1 MSRRIPLLVLALAQ
15 LSLVPAGPA
24 VAQQE
29 IRGTNPIPLPEPRLD
44 GPGSVEQALSQRRS
58 IRRYA
63 TASLQLADLGQLMW
77 AAQGVTQPM
86 EEPPPGFSWEWRG
99 GVRTAPSAGA
109 LYPLELYAV
118 IGDVEELEPGV
129 YQYLPAEH
137 ALARVASPDPPPAS
151 APDDRREALSGA
163 ASCSSK
169 AVSQQALSGAGLRQ
183 LAIRNAPTV
192 LVLAGV
198 VERTAAKYGD
208 RAERYVHIEVGAAA
222 QNVYL
227 ECESLELG
235 TVFIGAFDD
244 EAVAGVLGLSGD
256 ERVFGMMPIGHP
268 PTD

>member
-1 MSRRIPLLVLALAQ
+1 MFRRILPVVLALGH
-15 LSLVPAGPA
+15 LSLATAGPA
-24 VAQQE
+24 VAQRE
-29 IRGTNPIPLPEPRLD
+29 TGATNPKPLPEPRLD
-44 GPGSVEQALSQRRS
+44 GPVSVEQALSQRRS

-77 AAQGVTQPM
+77 AAQGVTQPV

-99 GVRTAPSAGA
+99 GMRTAPSAGA

-129 YQYLPAEH
+129 YLYMPVEH
-137 ALARVASPDPPPAS
+137 ALARVARPDPPPAS

-163 ASCSSK
+163 A
-169 AVSQQALSGAGLRQ
+169 LRQ
-183 LAIRNAPTV
+183 LAIRNAPAV

-198 VERTAAKYGD
+198 VERTAEKYGD

-256 ERVFGMMPIGHP
+256 ERVYGMMPIGHP
-268 PTD
+268 TTD

>member
-58 IRRYA
+58 TRRYESE
-63 TASLQLADLGQLMW
+63 SLELADLGQLLW
-77 AAQGVTQPM
+77 AAQGITRPM
-86 EEPPPGFSWEWRG
+86 GESPPGFSWEWRG
-99 GVRTAPSAGA
+99 GMRTAPSAGA

-118 IGDVEELEPGV
+118 VGDVEELEPGV
-129 YQYLPAEH
+129 YLYLPVEH
-137 ALARVASPDPPPAS
+137 ALARVASPDPPPAP

-163 ASCSSK
+163 A
-169 AVSQQALSGAGLRQ
+169 LRQ

-256 ERVFGMMPIGHP
+256 ERAYGMMPIGHP
-268 PTD
+268 ATD

>member
-1 MSRRIPLLVLALAQ
+1 MFRRIPPLVLVLAQ
-15 LSLVPAGPA
+15 LSLATAGPA
-24 VAQQE
+24 LAQQE
-29 IRGTNPIPLPEPRLD
+29 TGATSPIPLPEPRLD
-44 GPGSVEQALSQRRS
+44 GRVSVEQALSQRRS

-99 GVRTAPSAGA
+99 GMRTAPSAGA

-163 ASCSSK
+163 A
-169 AVSQQALSGAGLRQ
+169 LRQ

-244 EAVAGVLGLSGD
+244 EAVAGVLGLPGD
-256 ERVFGMMPIGHP
+256 ERVYGMMPIGHP
-268 PTD
+268 TTD

>member
-1 MSRRIPLLVLALAQ
+1 
-15 LSLVPAGPA
+15 
-24 VAQQE
+24 
-29 IRGTNPIPLPEPRLD
+29 
-44 GPGSVEQALSQRRS
+44 
-58 IRRYA
+58 
-63 TASLQLADLGQLMW
+63 MW

-99 GVRTAPSAGA
+99 GMRTAPSAGA

-163 ASCSSK
+163 A
-169 AVSQQALSGAGLRQ
+169 LRQ

-256 ERVFGMMPIGHP
+256 ERVYGMMPIGHP